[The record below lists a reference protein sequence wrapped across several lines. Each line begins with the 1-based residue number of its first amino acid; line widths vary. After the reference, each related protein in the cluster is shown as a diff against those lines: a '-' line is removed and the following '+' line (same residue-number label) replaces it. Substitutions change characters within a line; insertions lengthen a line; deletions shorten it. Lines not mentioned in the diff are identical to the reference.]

1 MYVTIMRYVDNE
13 PLVETD
19 ISDEA
24 FAEYMEAAQ
33 QPQGLI
39 GLGALLTILG
49 DNGDLVG
56 DDVPNNTTVF
66 VSECL

>member
-24 FAEYMEAAQ
+24 FAEYMEAAL
-33 QPQGLI
+33 QPEGLI
-39 GLGALLTILG
+39 GLGELRTILE
-49 DNGDLVG
+49 DDGDLLG
-56 DDVPNNTTVF
+56 GHVPDNTTVF